1 MKEIN
6 STVFEAMSAA
16 SSEDLAVAVR
26 RLAVAKVIELFLAE
40 ASIDA
45 IRAETGLAEF
55 EVWRILRDYIPRDF
69 WGFNEA

>member
-1 MKEIN
+1 MKE
-6 STVFEAMSAA
+6 
-16 SSEDLAVAVR
+16 
-26 RLAVAKVIELFLAE
+26 KVIELFLAQ